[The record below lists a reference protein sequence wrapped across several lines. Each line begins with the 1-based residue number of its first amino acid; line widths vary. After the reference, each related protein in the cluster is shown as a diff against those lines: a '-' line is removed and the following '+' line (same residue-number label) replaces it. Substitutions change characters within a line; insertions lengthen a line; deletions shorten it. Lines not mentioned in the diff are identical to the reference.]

1 MSTRA
6 FAIGMMR
13 PHETLGIPQPLGRRL
28 PQGIWAWNLVL
39 VAGTILLSSFYVFQ
53 VNASASKG
61 YDLRDVERRV
71 ETLKTEAMALQDKM
85 TTLTTLQAVS
95 ERAAVLGFV
104 QPDHIVYVNP
114 AAKSYA
120 VAR

>member
-6 FAIGMMR
+6 FAIGMLR
-13 PHETLGIPQPLGRRL
+13 PHETLGLPQPLGRRL
-28 PQGIWAWNLVL
+28 PQGIWAWNIVL
-39 VAGTILLSSFYVFQ
+39 AGSTLAFSLLYVFQ

-85 TTLTTLQAVS
+85 TSLTTLQAVS
-95 ERAAVLGFV
+95 ERASALGFV
-104 QPDHIVYVNP
+104 QPDRIVYINP

>member
-28 PQGIWAWNLVL
+28 PQGIWAWNLTIL
-39 VAGTILLSSFYVFQ
+39 VATLCLSTLYVFQ
-53 VNASASKG
+53 VNAFASKG
-61 YDLRDVERRV
+61 YELRNIEHHVES
-71 ETLKTEAMALQDKM
+71 LKTEAMALQDKM

-95 ERAAVLGFV
+95 ERASALGFIQSDNV
-104 QPDHIVYVNP
+104 IYLNP

-120 VAR
+120 VAK